1 MAKMK
6 PVKRRETPNNEFDTY
21 RQTGVF
27 AKRVNGVI
35 VGYFVGWRMHW
46 SNRARNIRAGQ
57 FFKTSV
63 EAIEWRDAMERRR
76 ATDAEFVLL
85 NDEQIA

>member
-27 AKRVNGVI
+27 AKRVNGVV
-35 VGYFVGWRMHW
+35 VGYFVGWRQGW
-46 SNRARNIRAGQ
+46 DNGRARNIRAGQ
-57 FFKTSV
+57 FFQTP
-63 EAIEWRDAMERRR
+63 ENATRWRDEMEKRR
-76 ATDAEFVLL
+76 TTEGPFVV
-85 NDEQIA
+85 DEQIA